1 MLAHRQAMKI
11 LGQNATE
18 LLDERYEGYR
28 AAAVRSLRA
37 ILDAQSRAESDAK
50 RQAEV
55 VSELDA
61 LANLVAISRHAK

>member
-11 LGQNATE
+11 LGQNAVD

-28 AAAVRSLRA
+28 ADTVRKLKAIIDAQVRS
-37 ILDAQSRAESDAK
+37 ESDAK

-55 VSELDA
+55 VAELDA
-61 LANLVAISRHAK
+61 LANLVMTKRAK

>member
-1 MLAHRQAMKI
+1 MKI

-28 AAAVRSLRA
+28 AAAVRALRA
-37 ILDAQSRAESDAK
+37 ILDTQSQNEADAK

-61 LANLVAISRHAK
+61 LADLVAMSRLTK